1 MSTCFI
7 NNNTLKVIVDDDSVK
22 VYMNKTDLEPIV
34 TFNDFKK
41 TFVDDYVLIHR
52 NNYDYIF
59 ISDKIFFFKALDEIN
74 RFVSDLNCPYAIDK
88 SNNYYLL
95 NDDVI
100 LKDYP
105 VFKNNNL
112 CSLNTYVIY

>member
-7 NNNTLKVIVDDDSVK
+7 NNNTLKVTVDDDSVK

-74 RFVSDLNCPYAIDK
+74 RFVSDFYCPYAIDK

-95 NDDVI
+95 NDDLI
-100 LKDYP
+100 RDQ
-105 VFKNNNL
+105 NNDL
-112 CSLNTYVIY
+112 SYLNSYTIF